1 MVVNNHIDLM
11 RDDKLINLVEL
22 EDAEYIGSFEHQ
34 GRICDYYCL
43 VNDGKTSFISVVRDE
58 Q

>member
-22 EDAEYIGSFEHQ
+22 EDVEYIGSFEHQ
-34 GRICDYYCL
+34 GKNL
-43 VNDGKTSFISVVRDE
+43 
-58 Q
+58 